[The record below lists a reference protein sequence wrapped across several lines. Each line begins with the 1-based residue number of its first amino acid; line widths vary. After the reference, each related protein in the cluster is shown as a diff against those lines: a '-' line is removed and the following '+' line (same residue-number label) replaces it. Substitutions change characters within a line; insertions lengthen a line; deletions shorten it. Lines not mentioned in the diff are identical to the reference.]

1 MNCDIPK
8 QIIAATKGSP
18 ETVIDLNE
26 RKLIVTGRAAEVAV
40 DHVLSS
46 AKPTNSEVAP
56 GGVRGLSV
64 TDFDSLAERA
74 ELATT
79 GSSDHTRHTV
89 DPEGNDRIVT
99 HLAA

>member
-1 MNCDIPK
+1 MNGDIPK

-64 TDFDSLAERA
+64 TDFDSRA